1 MKSHNRKR
9 HLNLAVAIAL
19 FLGGQIAHA
28 ATITVDS
35 SGDTIAVDNKVTLRE
50 AITSANN
57 NADVNADVTAQG
69 VGPYGNDLIKIA
81 FNTVTTITVTG
92 SHLPEI
98 LGDLTIDGGS
108 KTIIDSTA
116 PYSNFRLGTFKIATG
131 VTTTF
136 ANLTIKLGNAGC
148 CIENLGNN
156 LTVYN
161 CIIDGYSTTITTQ
174 GIRDMVQ
181 TANPSTITLT
191 NSTFTRCGSQ
201 GVISEYN
208 DVVAKQSTFYNNTVG
223 LQSLG
228 GNTSVTNCTFS
239 GNSNHAIA
247 MIGAFCQAVNTTIA
261 GNTNGVLAAGGAS
274 ILFQN
279 TISTDPGVPGFGFT
293 PTLLGN
299 NITSGNPLL
308 GSLANNGGPTLT
320 MLPLTG
326 SPAIDQAVN
335 VVGSPTLPIDQRGF
349 ARPAD
354 DPAIANAPGG
364 NGSDI
369 GAVEVAALNQI
380 FINSV
385 TQMEFNATSTKV
397 YFTVSLLNAAT
408 APVSVSWATANGT
421 AIAPSD
427 YVAASGTVPF
437 ATGQKSKTIGIR
449 VKGNTIL
456 EPHEDFHVN
465 LSNASG
471 ALIAVGQ
478 GTCTIINDD

>member
-1 MKSHNRKR
+1 MKSHDRKK
-9 HLNLAVAIAL
+9 HLTLALAIGL
-19 FLGGQIAHA
+19 LLGCQFAHA

-35 SGDTIAVDNKVTLRE
+35 SGDTIAVDGQVTLRE

-57 NADVNADVTAQG
+57 NAHVNSDVTALR
-69 VGPYGNDLIKIA
+69 VNPYGSDLINIS
-81 FNTVTTITVTG
+81 FNTVTTITAAG
-92 SHLPEI
+92 IDLPEI
-98 LGDLTIDGGS
+98 LDDLTIDGGS

-136 ANLTIKLGNAGC
+136 ANLTIRLGNSGG

-156 LTVYN
+156 LTVNN

-191 NSTFTRCGSQ
+191 NSTFTRCGQ

-208 DVVAKQSTFYNNTVG
+208 DVVAKQSTFYNNTNG
-223 LQSLG
+223 LQCLG
-228 GNTSVTNCTFS
+228 GNTSLTNCTFT
-239 GNSNHAIA
+239 GNSFRGIFL
-247 MIGAFCQAVNTTIA
+247 IDAFCQAVNCTIA
-261 GNTNGVLAAGGAS
+261 GNNTGIAAFGGSS
-274 ILFQN
+274 ILLQN
-279 TISTDPGVPGFGFT
+279 TIITDSSLGSS

-308 GSLANNGGPTLT
+308 GPLANNGGPTLT
-320 MLPLTG
+320 MLPLVG
-326 SPAIDQAVN
+326 SPAIDQAIIVS
-335 VVGSPTLPIDQRGF
+335 GSPILTIDQRGF
-349 ARPAD
+349 TRPMD
-354 DPAIANAPGG
+354 NPGIANAPGG

-369 GAVEVAALNQI
+369 GAVEVTAANQI

-397 YFTVSLLNAAT
+397 YFTVSLLNHAT
-408 APVSVSWATANGT
+408 APVSVSWASANGT
-421 AIAPSD
+421 AIAPND
-427 YVAASGTVPF
+427 YVAGNGVLSF
-437 ATGQKSKTIGIR
+437 ATGQRSKTIGVR
-449 VKGNTIL
+449 VKGNTL
-456 EPHEDFHVN
+456 TEPHEDFHVN

-471 ALIAVGQ
+471 AVIAVGQ